1 MIGVTVCQAHSYLL
15 GHRVSPSYSVP
26 DYNGWGQKHSGVKFL
41 TGNQFW
47 DLWITSPMP
56 CTHCAPP
63 PTALF
68 ISCVVA
74 VFTFQALSLT
84 AAAY

>member
-1 MIGVTVCQAHSYLL
+1 
-15 GHRVSPSYSVP
+15 
-26 DYNGWGQKHSGVKFL
+26 
-41 TGNQFW
+41 
-47 DLWITSPMP
+47 MP

-84 AAAY
+84 AAAYQLLAGKIPTSNS